1 MPSPRKVSP
10 SPSLSASTSF
20 LNERSIRPALRNR
33 WGLFFYSASRLH
45 ARGQPQRDDREGDQ
59 DDQPDQ
65 VGDDEGQY
73 ALEDGGEFDVLLH
86 ALDDEDDHS
95 DRGVDQPELNRHD
108 DDDSEPERNETKKGD
123 DREEEQHGQDD

>member
-33 WGLFFYSASRLH
+33 WGPNQYSASRLH
-45 ARGQPQRDDREGDQ
+45 ARGQPQSDDREGDQ

-65 VGDDEGQY
+65 VGGDEGQY
-73 ALEDGGEFDVLLH
+73 ALEDGGEFDVLH
-86 ALDDEDDHS
+86 HVFDVVVVFFVC
-95 DRGVDQPELNRHD
+95 GVV
-108 DDDSEPERNETKKGD
+108 
-123 DREEEQHGQDD
+123 